1 MSVSAFRRRS
11 NGLSF
16 FLLPFPN
23 SKNPKE
29 LLPKTDDTI
38 LATGT
43 GCSYGEKKKEKK
55 KHFVSAVPE
64 SLLGTC
70 GPAQV
75 IALSDPHD
83 AQSWGATDRQHW
95 EPTRHLCERV
105 GVTGSPQSLQ
115 PSLL

>member
-1 MSVSAFRRRS
+1 MAFLFFYF
-11 NGLSF
+11 LSPTAKIQKSF
-16 FLLPFPN
+16 SPKQMTPFWP
-23 SKNPKE
+23 
-29 LLPKTDDTI
+29 LGRG
-38 LATGT
+38 AVTGK
-43 GCSYGEKKKEKK
+43 KKKEKK

-105 GVTGSPQSLQ
+105 GVTGSPQSLR

>member
-1 MSVSAFRRRS
+1 MAFLFFYF
-11 NGLSF
+11 LSPTAKIQKSF
-16 FLLPFPN
+16 
-23 SKNPKE
+23 SPKQIGHHFGHWDGVQ
-29 LLPKTDDTI
+29 LRGK
-38 LATGT
+38 
-43 GCSYGEKKKEKK
+43 KKKEKK

-105 GVTGSPQSLQ
+105 GVTGSPQSLR